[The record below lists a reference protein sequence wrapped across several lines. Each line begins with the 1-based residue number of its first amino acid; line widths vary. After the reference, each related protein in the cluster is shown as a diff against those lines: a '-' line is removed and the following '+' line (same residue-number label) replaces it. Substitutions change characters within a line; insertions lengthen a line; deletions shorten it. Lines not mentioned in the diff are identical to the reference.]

1 MKINKMILFKDEN
14 GNMLDGYSFNC
25 FNNQISINEET
36 TTKNIEELCSKNKCD
51 LKQLEKD
58 GIIKVYNKKNRK
70 EVEKTLSEY
79 KDYRYHK
86 KLYFLSSLSALIF
99 GSFSMFQM
107 VLDGFLKHSSL
118 ETNFCYIFAIGLLS
132 NLLGASNKKI
142 LDTTEKKYKIQ
153 SSRKAKSYATLW
165 KGISSIAIVSGLS
178 YMLIGSLVNLGEYY
192 QNKNETEYS
201 SDYENIEESKL
212 DVLDDETIR
221 GLNI

>member
-1 MKINKMILFKDEN
+1 MLTRLIVFKNDAGKII
-14 GNMLDGYSFNC
+14 DGYSFNH
-25 FNNQISINEET
+25 FN
-36 TTKNIEELCSKNKCD
+36 TKNSISGKTATKYMEKLCSKNKCD

-58 GIIKVYNKKNRK
+58 GIVKLYDRKNKK
-70 EVEKTLSEY
+70 EVEEILLDY
-79 KDYRYHK
+79 KDYQYQK

-212 DVLDDETIR
+212 DVLDDETLR